1 MDWLEIS
8 IQADGEAAE
17 AVSEVFNRLN
27 GIEGG
32 HGGAAITIGGFGEDG
47 VLRSSVVTVSTY
59 LACDGREGERRR
71 QIEEALWHL
80 RQLYSLPEPRV
91 RVLAEEDWANAW
103 KALYH
108 PFRVGEHLV
117 IAPSWE
123 PAGPGPGDTLILLDP
138 GMAFG
143 TGLHP
148 STRLCLTLLEAH
160 LRSGDSVLD
169 LGTGSGILAIAAAK
183 LGAAFVLARDIDPV
197 AVEAARENVARN
209 GVDRVVRVEEGSL
222 PEAGEQAKSGFDLVL
237 VNILA
242 EVIVRLLGEGLA
254 DLVKP
259 RGKLILSGIIAPKAD
274 DVEAA
279 LSARQFTVVERRAE
293 GDWVAFLCAHT
304 EKV

>member
-1 MDWLEIS
+1 VNWLEIS
-8 IQADGEAAE
+8 VQADGEAAE

-27 GIEGG
+27 GAEGG
-32 HGGAAITIGGFGEDG
+32 RGGSAITIGGFGEDG
-47 VLRSSVVTVSTY
+47 VLRSPVVTVSTY

-91 RVLAEEDWANAW
+91 RVLAEEDWAHAW
-103 KALYH
+103 KAHYH

-117 IAPSWE
+117 IVPSWE
-123 PAGPGPGDTLILLDP
+123 PAGPGPGDTIILLDP

-160 LRSGDSVLD
+160 LRPGDSVLD

-183 LGAAFVLARDIDPV
+183 LGAASVLARDIDPV

-209 GVDRVVRVEEGSL
+209 GVDHAVRVEEGSL
-222 PEAGEQAKSGFDLVL
+222 PEAGAKTRFDLVL

-254 DLVKP
+254 EVVKP
-259 RGKLILSGIIAPKAD
+259 SGKLILSGIIAPKAD

-279 LSARQFTVVERRAE
+279 LAARQFTVGEQRTE
-293 GDWVAFLCAHT
+293 GDWVAFLARP

>member
-1 MDWLEIS
+1 MKWLEIS
-8 IQADGEAAE
+8 VEADAEAAE

-27 GIEGG
+27 GGENGR
-32 HGGAAITIGGFGEDG
+32 GGAVVTISGFGEDG
-47 VLRSSVVTVSTY
+47 VLRAPTITVSTY
-59 LACDGREGERRR
+59 LACDGTEEERRR

-80 RQLYSLPEPRV
+80 RQLHSFSEPRL

-103 KALYH
+103 KAHYH
-108 PFRVGEHLV
+108 PFRIGRRLV

-123 PAGPGPGDTLILLDP
+123 PVTPGPDDLLIVLDP

-148 STRLCLTLLEAH
+148 STRLCLLLLEDH
-160 LRSGDSVLD
+160 LRPGDKVLD

-183 LGAAFVLARDIDPV
+183 LGASFVLARDIDPV

-209 GVDRVVRVEEGSL
+209 DVAAVVQVEEGSL
-222 PEAGEQAKSGFDLVL
+222 PERADGFDLAL

-254 DLVKP
+254 DVVRP
-259 RGKLILSGIIAPKAD
+259 GGSLILSGIIASKAD
-274 DVEAA
+274 EVHAA
-279 LSARQFTVVERRAE
+279 LAARGFTHIQRRDE
-293 GDWVAFLCAHT
+293 GEWIALLAT
-304 EKV
+304 RL

>member
-8 IQADGEAAE
+8 VQADGEAAE

-27 GIEGG
+27 GAEGG
-32 HGGAAITIGGFGEDG
+32 RGGGAITIGGFGEDG
-47 VLRSSVVTVSTY
+47 VLRSPVVTVSTY

-71 QIEEALWHL
+71 QIEEAIWHL

-103 KALYH
+103 KAHYH

-123 PAGPGPGDTLILLDP
+123 PSSPGPGDTLILLDP

-148 STRLCLTLLEAH
+148 STRLCLILLEAH
-160 LRSGDSVLD
+160 LRPGDSVLD
-169 LGTGSGILAIAAAK
+169 LGTGSGVLAIAAAK
-183 LGAAFVLARDIDPV
+183 LGAASVLARDIDPI

-209 GVDRVVRVEEGSL
+209 GVNHVVRVEEGSL
-222 PEAGEQAKSGFDLVL
+222 PEAGGQAKAGFDLVL

-242 EVIVRLLGEGLA
+242 EVIIRLLGEGLA
-254 DLVKP
+254 EIVNP
-259 RGKLILSGIIAPKAD
+259 RGRLILSGIIAPKARD
-274 DVEAA
+274 IEAVLA
-279 LSARQFTVVERRAE
+279 ARQFTIVERRAE
-293 GDWVAFLCAHT
+293 GDWIALLAHT